1 MPYPPYGPNAKLP
14 GNSLV
19 KDDRQMAFYET
30 ANFSHTNLSM
40 RIDHSF
46 PEQFVDSLS
55 QLEVFN
61 KHLFRPNTYLHKW
74 WARRC
79 GTTFRA
85 ILKQFV
91 PFEDGQD
98 YYAPG
103 GLEGK
108 TILDPMMGGGTIL
121 HEAIRL
127 GANVIGADI
136 DPIPIVQA
144 RASLTQA
151 ELTDL
156 QASFEEFLAELQGH
170 LGHYFQTECHECSRA
185 SEIQYTLHGISKRCS
200 CRYVVQVDQFTL
212 RQEEKRTVAIDPHT
226 WAVSS
231 SQEAAPFTDSS
242 PTLISKNDK
251 LCPDCGEKY
260 AELLEIPFYS
270 RYVPIAIVANCQEH
284 GQFFSSPSPL
294 DLARIEQADQIRQEL
309 DFGDPESFIVGDGPK
324 SGDLLRHAIPSYM
337 DVFSSRQL
345 LYLHHAITLLAGY
358 SGVEKLSIGTLIS
371 TSLEFNSMLCG
382 YKGWYKRRPG
392 AIRHVFAL
400 HAYSLQYTALE
411 NNPVYPQRTSGN
423 LKQLFHDRI
432 ERGRLWALSP
442 VERRFNEHGKTELVR
457 IPGEMDY
464 GVEVFDQ
471 SNLSDGQRKFLLIQ
485 GDSCTLPLENSS
497 IDLVITDPPY
507 YDNVQYTDL
516 AAFFRVW
523 LTRLLPES
531 ANWLYDE
538 SRVAVATHRTDDC
551 NQFMGGLSGIFAECR
566 RVLKPQNGRMVFTF
580 HHWDPVAWADLTVAL
595 KLSGFVLKN
604 AYVVQSE
611 HPISVHIRN
620 LRSIKHDC
628 VLVLAPCYDTRPA
641 TWMPVKEFV
650 NQESEQFCRNC
661 AATLGWMLENTL
673 SHQEIAD
680 IWRRLIKGG

>member
-1 MPYPPYGPNAKLP
+1 MWYHAYSPDVKLP
-14 GNSLV
+14 KDSLV
-19 KDDRQMAFYET
+19 RDDRQMAFYELD
-30 ANFSHTNLSM
+30 NPSQSNLSM
-40 RIDHSF
+40 GIDQFF
-46 PEQFVDSLS
+46 PEQFVDNLS

-91 PFEDGQD
+91 HFAEGQD

-108 TILDPMMGGGTIL
+108 TVLDPMMGGGTIL

-151 ELTDL
+151 ELSDL
-156 QASFEEFLAELQGH
+156 QASFEGFLAQLQGE
-170 LGHYFQTECHECSRA
+170 LGRYFQTRCVVCSRTTD
-185 SEIQYTLHGISKRCS
+185 IQYTLYGVRKKCL
-200 CRYVVQVDQFTL
+200 CRDVVQIDQFLL
-212 RQEEKRTVAIDPHT
+212 RQEEDRITAINPYD
-226 WAVSS
+226 WKISS
-231 SQEAAPFTDSS
+231 ELEIENSINDLPLLVT
-242 PTLISKNDK
+242 KNDK
-251 LCPDCGEKY
+251 QCPSCGGKY
-260 AELLEIPFYS
+260 EELLELPFYL
-270 RYVPIAIVANCQEH
+270 RYTPIAIFSSCQDH
-284 GQFFSSPSPL
+284 GQFFRSPSED
-294 DLARIEQADQIRQEL
+294 DLACIEQANLMRKQL
-309 DFGDPESFIVGDGPK
+309 DFGDQDDFKVSDGPK
-324 SGDLLRHAIPSYM
+324 SGDLLRHAIPAYL

-345 LYLHHAITLLAGY
+345 LFLNQAVTQLQHYTGID
-358 SGVEKLSIGTLIS
+358 KLILGMLVS

-400 HAYSLQYTALE
+400 HAYSLQYTVLE
-411 NNPVYPQRTSGN
+411 NNPVNPQRASGN
-423 LKQLFHDRI
+423 LRQLFHDRI

-442 VERRFNEHGKTELVR
+442 IERRFNERGKTELVR
-457 IPGEMDY
+457 ISGELDN

-471 SNLSDGQRKFLLIQ
+471 SNLAEGQRKFLLIQ
-485 GDSCTLPLENSS
+485 GDSRSLPIEDSS

-523 LTRLLPES
+523 LSRLLPEA
-531 ANWLYDE
+531 ANWKYDE
-538 SRVAVATHRTDDC
+538 SRIAVATRKTEDS
-551 NQFMGGLSGIFAECR
+551 NRFMRGLAGIFAECR
-566 RVLKPQNGRMVFTF
+566 RVLKPQHGRMVFTF
-580 HHWDPVAWADLTVAL
+580 HHWDPVAWAELTVAL
-595 KLSGFVLKN
+595 KLAGFVLKN
-604 AYVVQSE
+604 AYVVHSE
-611 HPISVHIRN
+611 HPISVHVRN
-620 LRSIKHDC
+620 LKSIKHDC
-628 VLVLAPCYDTRPA
+628 VLVLAPCDDTPTA

-650 NQESEQFCRNC
+650 TEESEQFCRKC
-661 AATLGWMLENTL
+661 AATLGWMLESEL
-673 SHQEIAD
+673 SHLEIFD
-680 IWRRLIKGG
+680 NWRRLLKGG